1 MCKLCFNEKNKI
13 RNSGQHRKHLV
24 LCFISIFKHRRSSE
38 KHLLSFWMGL
48 DQLQVPICQKQVQLQ
63 QEIRQISAMLGQF
76 HIYMPN
82 RQKLWIGGKCVWQKK
97 RKKRRSFACLSQHE
111 IPKYQT
117 VAKKDVPNHWVFH
130 FCFSFSALMDAVL
143 WKSPLDEDWQMEN
156 NIVVPWIVLIQ

>member
-97 RKKRRSFACLSQHE
+97 GKSAEALH
-111 IPKYQT
+111 
-117 VAKKDVPNHWVFH
+117 VFH
-130 FCFSFSALMDAVL
+130 SMRFLNIRQLQKRTYLTIGFFIFVFLSLHL
-143 WKSPLDEDWQMEN
+143 WMQCYGNLR
-156 NIVVPWIVLIQ
+156 